1 MIFKVVKIIF
11 LSYNP
16 EYCKYRWGGGGGGVR
31 GRDLLLTLRPALG
44 TMARFTERL
53 KSMCLL
59 HLYQ

>member
-16 EYCKYRWGGGGGGVR
+16 EYCKYRWGEGGVR
-31 GRDLLLTLRPALG
+31 GRDLLPTSRPALG
-44 TMARFTERL
+44 MMARFRERL
-53 KSMCLL
+53 ESMCLL